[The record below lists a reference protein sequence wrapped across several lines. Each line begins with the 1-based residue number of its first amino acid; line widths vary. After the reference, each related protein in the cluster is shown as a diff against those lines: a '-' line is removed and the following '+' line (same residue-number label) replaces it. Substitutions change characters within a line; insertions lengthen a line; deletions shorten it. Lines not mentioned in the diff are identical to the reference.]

1 MPFRLRQPECL
12 SRPPR
17 HPRHRAADR
26 CNFPLR
32 ACAARRYLQA
42 DQQPAVAVPNIPNKL
57 RYMQIETE
65 RFIRRHGITEFS
77 FNPHFPVNTLLLMRG
92 AVAAQMEGLLDSYV
106 AAVMHH
112 MWEEPKKMD
121 DPAIVAAALT
131 QSGLDARR
139 LLELAQSPDVKQR
152 LVDNT
157 ARSVERG
164 SFGAPTFFVGA
175 EIYFGKDQLGEVEVE
190 IRCTT

>member
-1 MPFRLRQPECL
+1 
-12 SRPPR
+12 
-17 HPRHRAADR
+17 
-26 CNFPLR
+26 
-32 ACAARRYLQA
+32 
-42 DQQPAVAVPNIPNKL
+42 
-57 RYMQIETE
+57 MQIETE